1 MFRKAQILSKL
12 LPIIISGAAH
22 GQLQASGGSQQVVQD
37 ETGRGGELLLIF
49 LSTLTLSSKNV
60 DYALKA
66 KIKKMGMAQDD
77 FLVTSS
83 SGNHGLACS
92 DAMKRFFS
100 KVFLKLNK
108 STRSS
113 TLTILPGMV

>member
-12 LPIIISGAAH
+12 LPMIISGAAH

-37 ETGRGGELLLIF
+37 EAGRGGELLFIF

-66 KIKKMGMAQDD
+66 KIKKN
-77 FLVTSS
+77 
-83 SGNHGLACS
+83 GNGSERLLG
-92 DAMKRFFS
+92 D
-100 KVFLKLNK
+100 LKLRK
-108 STRSS
+108 
-113 TLTILPGMV
+113 PWACM

>member
-1 MFRKAQILSKL
+1 MFGKAQILSKL

-37 ETGRGGELLLIF
+37 ETGRGGELLFIF

-66 KIKKMGMAQDD
+66 KI
-77 FLVTSS
+77 
-83 SGNHGLACS
+83 
-92 DAMKRFFS
+92 
-100 KVFLKLNK
+100 
-108 STRSS
+108 
-113 TLTILPGMV
+113 